1 MDSRLQN
8 YIRKHSLILD
18 LTQGGICECDGKTAK
33 HIESN
38 GKVIKEILPLPAF
51 INGKFIDELTLEEFM
66 EWERSFHCVEGKGRF
81 DKGEG
86 GDG

>member
-1 MDSRLQN
+1 MVD
-8 YIRKHSLILD
+8 SLILVNSD
-18 LTQGGICECDGKTAK
+18 RYFFVAVLLMIAKCDGKTAK

-66 EWERSFHCVEGKGRF
+66 EWERSFHCVEGKRRF
-81 DKGEG
+81 DQGEG